1 MNQLPSKQT
10 PASRD
15 EGIYMTEQVVI
26 PNPLGW
32 VNGDHP
38 LIHIRAPTSGING
51 TTPVWRSTT
60 GSFPCLWISIY
71 GMIPHCGVLC

>member
-1 MNQLPSKQT
+1 
-10 PASRD
+10 
-15 EGIYMTEQVVI
+15 MTEQVAI

-38 LIHIRAPTSGING
+38 LIHIRVPTFGING

-71 GMIPHCGVLC
+71 GMILHRSVFVMVDSHVDPYIPSTS

>member
-10 PASRD
+10 ASRD

-60 GSFPCLWISIY
+60 PVVSRACGSLFM
-71 GMIPHCGVLC
+71 G